1 MFNLYVKSDN
11 NFGKLD
17 IIHPENGLYSD
28 GVSEFSD
35 LFSYILEGND
45 LENHW
50 QSPSVSR
57 LRARKKLPDYIIT
70 NSGPCV
76 FSEAGYD
83 RVKGILNEGYF
94 LPVKVEKTGEYV
106 FYYQPPVLSW
116 RDILNSE
123 YTLMSLVEYKYTNPV
138 AHAISLKEFLSSPHL
153 NGRDWYLHH
162 LGIIFEIFEKYSW
175 FHFHLNDLRVHD
187 HYFTPYCTPRF
198 KNFVE
203 EQKLTG
209 FDFRPIPYSVVKVS
223 EGKTAVIE
231 SWSPHADEA
240 QTNQEPVSTEPER
253 VLDPNFIPSEADV
266 LAFEKSHAIRFP
278 EDYRQ
283 YVLKFNRGIPFPN
296 ELILQAEPPEESEE
310 IPDIEFESWREI
322 GFDFTWD
329 VLPFYNESPKSI
341 VIGRSIPQGDSFLM
355 FLEATYTGQVYF
367 VSHECGENIYD
378 TEGPD
383 NNPVLQYVASSFS
396 EFLSLIQTVS
406 PEKRELDF
414 E

>member
-1 MFNLYVKSDN
+1 LQKFLASNLN
-11 NFGKLD
+11 
-17 IIHPENGLYSD
+17 
-28 GVSEFSD
+28 
-35 LFSYILEGND
+35 
-45 LENHW
+45 
-50 QSPSVSR
+50 PS
-57 LRARKKLPDYIIT
+57 
-70 NSGPCV
+70 
-76 FSEAGYD
+76 
-83 RVKGILNEGYF
+83 
-94 LPVKVEKTGEYV
+94 
-106 FYYQPPVLSW
+106 
-116 RDILNSE
+116 
-123 YTLMSLVEYKYTNPV
+123 
-138 AHAISLKEFLSSPHL
+138 
-153 NGRDWYLHH
+153 DWYLYKPS
-162 LGIIFEIFEKYSW
+162 IYEEIFEKYPW
-175 FHFHLNDLRVHD
+175 FHFRVRELGANDNFIYPH
-187 HYFTPYCTPRF
+187 CTPRF

-223 EGKTAVIE
+223 EGKTVVIK
-231 SWSPHADEA
+231 SWAPPADEA
-240 QTNQEPVSTEPER
+240 ELKPEAAFNEPER
-253 VLDPNFIPSEADV
+253 VLEPNFIPSESDV

-283 YVLKFNRGIPFPN
+283 YVLKFNRGLPFPN

-396 EFLSLIQTVS
+396 EFLSLIQAVS